1 MPDYPSGLVY
11 DPEIRAMEAVAFTDY
26 ITGAV
31 YDPDFVS
38 MSTSIC
44 DCPECPEPPT
54 PDVTPPVVSGFLP
67 APGTTLGIN
76 DPVQFDVTDT
86 SGSVRAVIAAV
97 SFTSSGAVELAYDG
111 NAFMPRYRNS
121 TVQVIANGYR
131 FSLRRVGGWSGDS
144 IDVKVIA
151 VDPSGNLDE

>member
-1 MPDYPSGLVY
+1 MPDQVSHMDAVDVGVDL
-11 DPEIRAMEAVAFTDY
+11 AEADLNPFL
-26 ITGAV
+26 
-31 YDPDFVS
+31 
-38 MSTSIC
+38 SIPI
-44 DCPECPEPPT
+44 DEDGVPCPECPPVVV
-54 PDVTPPVVSGFLP
+54 PDLTPPVVNGFTP
-67 APGTTLGIN
+67 APGTQLAIN

-121 TVQVIANGYR
+121 TVQAIANGYR